1 MKEITTIEQIA
12 KIHANC
18 EVTENGWIRV
28 TVELLRNLAAGNSYE
43 VIETGDRIEVEAKR
57 SGDGSGKK
65 TIYVGKVNGKP
76 FEGSIEDL
84 KNNLGI
90 EYRRP
95 KDGSNNAKTAL
106 GKLHYEVVEKVAKLV
121 DACGGEVTE
130 SEFTELKAAYHQMWA
145 LVGTFRKAQKEAAEK
160 ERAEKE
166 AAEKEA
172 KKIEKIKSLLATLT
186 PEQRKALGL

>member
-1 MKEITTIEQIA
+1 METINKVEQLA
-12 KIHANC
+12 RIHANC
-18 EVTENGWIRV
+18 KIESGFVLVTIPEFI
-28 TVELLRNLAAGNSYE
+28 NLAAGRAYRI
-43 VIETGDRIEVEAKR
+43 IETGDEIKVTAKR

-65 TIYVGKVNGKP
+65 TIYIGEVNGKP

-84 KNNLGI
+84 KNDLNI
-90 EYRRP
+90 TYRRP
-95 KDGSNNAKTAL
+95 KDGSSNCKTAL
-106 GKLHYEVVEKVAKLV
+106 GKLHYEVTEKVSKLIE
-121 DACGGEVTE
+121 ACTEEITE

-172 KKIEKIKSLLATLT
+172 KKIDKIKSLLATLT